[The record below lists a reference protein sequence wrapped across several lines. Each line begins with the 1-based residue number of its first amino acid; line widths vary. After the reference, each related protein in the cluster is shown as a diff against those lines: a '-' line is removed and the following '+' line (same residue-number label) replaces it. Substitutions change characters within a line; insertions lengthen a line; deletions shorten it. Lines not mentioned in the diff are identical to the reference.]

1 MRRNWKTIQS
11 VLEAIERDNLEE
23 KLTNLQQEDETEFFG
38 HLLLCIEAGLIAG
51 CTVEY
56 NLGWRYGLTM
66 PRLTMAGH
74 DTLDA
79 LRSKTVWAEIKRQA
93 DKATVPITVML
104 IQSVLARL
112 SSAP

>member
-1 MRRNWKTIQS
+1 MRRNWKTIQT
-11 VLEAIERDNLEE
+11 VLEAIERDELEE
-23 KLTNLQQEDETEFFG
+23 KLTTLRQEEEAEFFG

-51 CTVEY
+51 CSVEY
-56 NLGWRYGLTM
+56 NIDWRYGLTM

-79 LRSKTVWAEIKRQA
+79 IRSKTVWTEIKRQA
-93 DKATVPITVML
+93 DKAMVPITVML

>member
-11 VLEAIERDNLEE
+11 VLEATERDELEE
-23 KLTNLQQEDETEFFG
+23 KLATLRQEDEAEFFG
-38 HLLLCIEAGLIAG
+38 HLLLCVDAGLVDELAK
-51 CTVEY
+51 
-56 NLGWRYGLTM
+56 

-74 DTLDA
+74 DVLA
-79 LRSKTVWAEIKRQA
+79 AIRSKTVWTEIKRQA
-93 DKATVPITVML
+93 DKAMVPITVML